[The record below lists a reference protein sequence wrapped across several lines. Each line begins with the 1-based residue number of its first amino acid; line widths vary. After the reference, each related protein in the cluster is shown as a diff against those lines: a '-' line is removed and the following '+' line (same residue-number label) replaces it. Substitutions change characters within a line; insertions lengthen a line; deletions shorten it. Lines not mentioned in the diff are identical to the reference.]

1 MRRVYER
8 PAKSATGLMTSTA
21 SSSRIRTRTLLNRL
35 LREVGVPEDKL
46 HDDARISTDL
56 NLESVAFVEL
66 QVALEDELDVELDP
80 VKVVELDQLSAIAQ
94 YLDSLLS
101 AR

>member
-1 MRRVYER
+1 
-8 PAKSATGLMTSTA
+8 MTSTA

>member
-1 MRRVYER
+1 M
-8 PAKSATGLMTSTA
+8 
-21 SSSRIRTRTLLNRL
+21 NRL